1 MILDIFQYSNM
12 YTLCKSIQWLADEG
26 HVKDECGP
34 YVVKPGAPTPQSYTS
49 KAHVLSGTKQVPDWP
64 DLLHLYSRF
73 RTGKTL
79 YEWMETYDV
88 ESYGIDV
95 RRFTTFGVIKV

>member
-1 MILDIFQYSNM
+1 M

-34 YVVKPGAPTPQSYTS
+34 YVVKPGAKKIP
-49 KAHVLSGTKQVPDWP
+49 HWP
-64 DLLHLYSRF
+64 DLLHLYSRL

-79 YEWMETYDV
+79 YEWINTYNV
-88 ESYGIDV
+88 ENHGIDV
-95 RRFTTFGVIKV
+95 RRFTTFGVIKVRVFSVESAAFCLF